1 MKIRSLLIFGV
12 SFGLTFLAAYLLINY
27 RSYLAAK
34 ILTPLTSVASKTPP
48 ETSSKPPVD
57 LAEIHLRLKIAKLNL
72 DTQVEPVGLTQT
84 NNLDTPQD
92 AANLGWYKF
101 GPVPGGA
108 GNALINGD
116 YDTAT
121 GNSGI
126 FADLDKLQTG
136 DEIEVTTDTGKLKFV
151 VTQISSLPFDQFP
164 SDQLLQTKSGKNL
177 ILVTTSGVWDTQTQT
192 RGERIVVEAV
202 LKSETTT

>member
-1 MKIRSLLIFGV
+1 M
-12 SFGLTFLAAYLLINY
+12 
-27 RSYLAAK
+27 
-34 ILTPLTSVASKTPP
+34 
-48 ETSSKPPVD
+48 
-57 LAEIHLRLKIAKLNL
+57 
-72 DTQVEPVGLTQT
+72 
-84 NNLDTPQD
+84 
-92 AANLGWYKF
+92 
-101 GPVPGGA
+101 PGGA